1 MTEAKT
7 DLNEDIVSEQPLE
20 NSNNAAITDS
30 SLPGSVHDS
39 PNQLDNQPPQDI
51 INRPESRLE
60 VDTEGVATLSD
71 PSAPPQRLP
80 PLKGSQDGDGLEG
93 YRQDLNLIEGSSTPG
108 GSEVNTNC
116 YYNIK
121 LKF

>member
-7 DLNEDIVSEQPLE
+7 LNEDIVSEPME
-20 NSNNAAITDS
+20 VSNAAIADS

-39 PNQLDNQPPQDI
+39 PTQLDDNQQDI

-93 YRQDLNLIEGSSTPG
+93 YRQDLNLIEGSSTPC
-108 GSEVNTNC
+108 GSEV
-116 YYNIK
+116 II
-121 LKF
+121 LILVHIL

>member
-1 MTEAKT
+1 MSCNFHLNGCTSGKFLIAS
-7 DLNEDIVSEQPLE
+7 DLSLFT
-20 NSNNAAITDS
+20 AIYI
-30 SLPGSVHDS
+30 

-60 VDTEGVATLSD
+60 VDTEGAATLSD

-121 LKF
+121 L

>member
-1 MTEAKT
+1 MTEAET
-7 DLNEDIVSEQPLE
+7 LNEDIVSEPM
-20 NSNNAAITDS
+20 AITDS

-39 PNQLDNQPPQDI
+39 PTQLDNQQQDI

-60 VDTEGVATLSD
+60 VDTQGVATLTD

-80 PLKGSQDGDGLEG
+80 PLKGSQDGDGLDG

-108 GSEVNTNC
+108 GSEVIVCC
-116 YYNIK
+116 YFN
-121 LKF
+121 